1 MTKDFQFIDDS
12 NVPPSIKPMVV
23 LHDKLVRGYIADKDI
38 NLPKLI
44 CKMEDGLKEQVVEM
58 TKIEDQTQFVS
69 LRLVKVLNNIRKLIY
84 SARKPNVPGWDKY
97 DGSKSAIDVWK
108 FDIKI

>member
-69 LRLVKVLNNIRKLIY
+69 LRLVKVLNNIRKLIDEPCGDY
-84 SARKPNVPGWDKY
+84 KVELIKLL
-97 DGSKSAIDVWK
+97 DVSCNELEK
-108 FDIKI
+108 RYKK